1 MLIGA
6 SLSRRDEKMRLRP
19 MRVRAMCGDTDGQEP
34 RDEKHEHVALGG
46 RICLRIWPTKE
57 KQGRMKTSKA
67 NRIHAYMK
75 LT

>member
-1 MLIGA
+1 
-6 SLSRRDEKMRLRP
+6 MRLRP

-46 RICLRIWPTKE
+46 RILLADLTDE
-57 KQGRMKTSKA
+57 GKQGRRRTSKA
-67 NRIHAYMK
+67 NRIHAYIK

>member
-46 RICLRIWPTKE
+46 RICLRI
-57 KQGRMKTSKA
+57 
-67 NRIHAYMK
+67 
-75 LT
+75 